1 MHAMQTSKQHSRALP
16 PHVDPLDPR
25 TIAWRVD
32 RIEDRVEELERQPHG
47 LQHLQ
52 RLPWER
58 VILPLL
64 LVIALKLGWI
74 RGDVVSSLLAR

>member
-1 MHAMQTSKQHSRALP
+1 MHQTSKRHSPRLP
-16 PHVDPLDPR
+16 PHVDRLDPR

-32 RIEDRVEELERQPHG
+32 QIEDRVDHLESQPHG
-47 LQHLQ
+47 FQHLE

-64 LVIALKLGWI
+64 LVIALKLEWI
-74 RGDVVSSLLAR
+74 SGDVVSTLLAR